1 MADVAVIGG
10 GVSGLSAAYELMRRG
25 VTFELFEQAPVCGGV
40 VVTDTVAGYTIDAGP
55 DSLLTQKPAAI
66 ALCGELGLTARL
78 QGLQTRE
85 THVLR
90 GGRLRQLPP
99 TSVFG
104 LPTRWLPF
112 VTTDAFSWPAKLR
125 MAAEVAVPPR
135 HDEAAED
142 DESIA
147 SFMARRF
154 GQASVDSLAE
164 PLLAGIHGG
173 DPERLSMR
181 SGFPRL
187 VDLESRYGSV
197 IAGLRRMPHQSTAS
211 PFVSLPEGMAG
222 FTAAIARAL
231 PPRSVHVNARIER
244 IRPAAGGYLLEPAG
258 GGKLHLA
265 HAVVLC
271 TPPAA
276 TAQLLGGIDA
286 NLAALCGRVS
296 STSAV
301 TVALGFARSAVR
313 HPLNGTGFVVPRSEG
328 ISLRAVSWV
337 SSKWDHRAPAG
348 KVLLRAYL
356 GGAGDPTAIDRS
368 AADLAGIVHRELTG
382 ILHLVDE
389 PELARVYPW
398 RGATPQ
404 IEVGHA
410 ALMRTIDQAL
420 DRHPGLFV
428 SASGFRGTGIPDCV
442 ADARRQAGVA
452 AAALVPAVST

>member
-10 GVSGLSAAYELMRRG
+10 GVSGLSAAYELTRRG
-25 VTFELFEQAPVCGGV
+25 VRFELFEESPACGGV
-40 VVTDTVAGYTIDAGP
+40 VVTDHVAGYTIDAGP

-66 ALCGELGLTARL
+66 GLCGELGLTARL
-78 QGLQTRE
+78 QGLRTRE

-104 LPTRWLPF
+104 LPTRWVPF
-112 VTTDAFSWPAKLR
+112 VTTDAFSWPDKLR
-125 MAAEVAVPPR
+125 MAAEVVVPPR
-135 HDEAAED
+135 HDEA

-147 SFMARRF
+147 SFMSRRF
-154 GQASVDSLAE
+154 GRASVDGLAE

-173 DPERLSMR
+173 DPARLSMR

-244 IRPAAGGYLLEPAG
+244 IRPAAGGYLLELAS
-258 GGKLHLA
+258 GKLHLA

-271 TPPAA
+271 TPPAT
-276 TAQLLGGIDA
+276 TAQLLSRIDA
-286 NLAALCGRVS
+286 NLATLCGRVS

-313 HPLNGTGFVVPRSEG
+313 HPLNGTGFVVPKCEG
-328 ISLRAVSWV
+328 MGLRAVSWV

-348 KVLLRAYL
+348 KILLRAYL
-356 GGAGDPTAIDRS
+356 GGAGDPTAIDRP
-368 AADLAGIVHRELTG
+368 AADLVEMVKRELTG
-382 ILHLVDE
+382 ILHIVDE
-389 PELARVYPW
+389 PELVRVYPW
-398 RGATPQ
+398 RDATPQ

-410 ALMRTIDQAL
+410 ALMRAIERGL
-420 DRHPGLFV
+420 ERHPGLFV

>member
-78 QGLQTRE
+78 QGLRTRE

-90 GGRLRQLPP
+90 GGRLRQMPP

-125 MAAEVAVPPR
+125 MAAEVAVPSR
-135 HDEAAED
+135 HDEA

-147 SFMARRF
+147 SFMSRRF

-197 IAGLRRMPHQSTAS
+197 IAGLRRMPARSGAS
-211 PFVSLPEGMAG
+211 PFVTLPEGMAG

-231 PPRSVHVNARIER
+231 PARSVHVNARIER
-244 IRPAAGGYLLEPAG
+244 IRPAASGYLLEPAG
-258 GGKLHLA
+258 GGKLHFVHGL
-265 HAVVLC
+265 VLC
-271 TPPAA
+271 TPPLV
-276 TAQLLGGIDA
+276 TAQLLSGIDA
-286 NLAALCGRVS
+286 NLAALCARVS
-296 STSAV
+296 CTSAV

-313 HPLNGTGFVVPRSEG
+313 HPLNGTGFVVPKSEG
-328 ISLRAVSWV
+328 IAVRAVSWV

-356 GGAGDPTAIDRS
+356 GGASDPTAIDRP
-368 AADLAGIVHRELTG
+368 AADLAEMVKRELTG
-382 ILHLVDE
+382 ILHIVDE
-389 PELARVYPW
+389 PELVRVYPW
-398 RGATPQ
+398 RSATPQ

-410 ALMRTIDQAL
+410 TLMRAIDQAL
-420 DRHPGLFV
+420 ERHPGLFV

-452 AAALVPAVST
+452 AEALVPAFSA

>member
-1 MADVAVIGG
+1 MAGVAVIGG

-78 QGLQTRE
+78 QGLRTRE

-104 LPTRWLPF
+104 LPTRWVPF
-112 VTTDAFSWPAKLR
+112 VTTDAFSWPDKLR

-135 HDEAAED
+135 HDEA

-147 SFMARRF
+147 SFMSRRF
-154 GQASVDSLAE
+154 GQASVDGLAE

-173 DPERLSMR
+173 DPKRLSMR

-197 IAGLRRMPHQSTAS
+197 IAGLRRMPPQSGAS

-244 IRPAAGGYLLEPAG
+244 IRPVGGGYLLELAG
-258 GGKLHLA
+258 GRLRLV
-265 HAVVLC
+265 HAVILC
-271 TPPAA
+271 TPPAT
-276 TAQLLGGIDA
+276 TAQLLSGIDA

-313 HPLNGTGFVVPRSEG
+313 HPLNGTGFVVPKSEG
-328 ISLRAVSWV
+328 IALRAVSWV

-356 GGAGDPTAIDRS
+356 GGAGDPTAIDSS
-368 AADLAGIVHRELTG
+368 AADLAKIVHRELTG
-382 ILHLVDE
+382 ILHIVDE
-389 PELARVYPW
+389 PELVRVYPW
-398 RGATPQ
+398 RSATPQ

-410 ALMRTIDQAL
+410 TLMRTIDQAL
-420 DRHPGLFV
+420 ERHPGLFV

-452 AAALVPAVST
+452 AAALVPALNT